1 MSSWGKYDNAANAPY
16 WAVNSTIVN
25 AANTKIYA
33 SAPTEAN
40 VALLF
45 GNTSA
50 NVYTQGETIGLFG
63 VDANEV
69 AVDGDVA
76 HTGWVL
82 RTEGSG
88 GRAGRVQQEVL
99 VALSSFNTGS
109 DDEDTVYKDSI
120 ITISSQPATVRGPVS
135 AASADNV
142 TFSVTASVTSGNTAA
157 PLTYIWQASNN
168 SGGAWTTITNG
179 TKNGAAVPPN
189 TIISGA
195 TSATLTVDPVNV
207 DANNYVFRAVVSA
220 TGTGATATSANGRIL
235 ISA

>member
-1 MSSWGKYDNAANAPY
+1 MSSWGNYDNAANTPL
-16 WAVNSTIVN
+16 WAVNASIVK
-25 AANTKIYA
+25 AAPA
-33 SAPTEAN
+33 EAHAAPTRTN
-40 VALLF
+40 VTYLF
-45 GNTSA
+45 GNTTPNA
-50 NVYTQGETIGLFG
+50 YIAGDTIGLFG
-63 VDANEV
+63 VDKFET
-69 AVDGDVA
+69 AVDTKVA
-76 HTGWVL
+76 HQGWVL

-99 VALSSFNTGS
+99 VALNMNTE
-109 DDEDTVYKDSI
+109 DDEDSTYLDSI

-135 AASADNV
+135 AASDANAQY
-142 TFSVTASVTSGNTAA
+142 SVTASITSGNTAA

-195 TSATLTVDPVNV
+195 TSATLTVDPTNT

-220 TGTGATATSANGRIL
+220 ASAASVTSSNGRIL
-235 ISA
+235 ITA